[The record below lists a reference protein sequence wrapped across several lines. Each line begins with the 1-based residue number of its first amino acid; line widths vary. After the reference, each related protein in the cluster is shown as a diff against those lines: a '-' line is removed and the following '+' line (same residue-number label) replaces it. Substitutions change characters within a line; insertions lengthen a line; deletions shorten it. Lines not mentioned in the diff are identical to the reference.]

1 MGLRAPGGGGKSSRG
16 KGLSLDK
23 NSVLRLGS
31 RHVFC
36 AGMQHLMTPFFP
48 TWPEMA
54 TILAAAPAEARPAG
68 EWSSLGLEIGVDL
81 LAVTA
86 VIALILYLRS
96 LLHRR
101 TTELHASEEQFRRLF
116 EDAVE
121 GIYENPPSGGFRLA
135 NPAMARILGY
145 KSAEE
150 LMAIPPG
157 QVAAC
162 YVSPTRR
169 DEFFALLDA
178 QRDHVKDFESEVLR
192 PDGSKIWIS
201 ENVRAIRDASGQ
213 LLYVQ
218 GLVTDITARKQAEL
232 ALRESEDRWRL
243 AVLGINAGIW
253 ENNLVTGESFYS
265 DRSKEMLG
273 FAPHELSNRRED
285 WVPRIHPDDV
295 HLGRI
300 AMAEHVAGNKPF
312 YHVEH
317 RFRSKDGTYKW
328 ILSRGKALLNEAG
341 EPVRVVGVHTDI
353 SESRHGERALRESE
367 KRYRRLF
374 LAHPYPMWIY
384 DRETLRFLAVN
395 DAAVAFYGYT
405 REEFERMTLQEIR
418 PEEELE
424 HFRSAVESMQPGSN
438 QLGVFTHCCKDGR
451 LVRVEMTTLVFTD
464 QGREQVL
471 GIAKDQT
478 EQERAQ
484 VALHESESRYR
495 LLFENSHIGIVEC
508 DYRSTLEWMEGL
520 RSEGVTDLGAW
531 ADEHPEEM
539 TAAMLRLTMVGM
551 NAAALRLFGAQTVEE
566 LKSSP
571 NGVMSAKSWAMR
583 RESFL
588 AAWDGR
594 NESEGEVTLVALDGS
609 TRHVHSHWWVPMVDG
624 RPYYE
629 RTPIALLDLTQA
641 KAAEGELA
649 AERERLAV
657 TLSAMAEGVVTT
669 DADGKVRFINKAAC
683 VITGWTSAASTGR
696 RLDEVCTLRHE
707 KTGAI
712 VKAPMAAALA
722 AGRVVDLPPQ
732 TTLMRRVGGR
742 VLVEGCCA
750 PIRDAEGKGIGVV
763 LVLRDVTERSRL
775 EAELQRASKLES
787 VGILAG
793 GIAHDFNNILAIVM
807 GNLTLAQLDAGTSA
821 AALRW
826 LKEAE
831 RGAFR
836 ARDLTQ
842 QLLTF
847 AKGGD
852 PVRTAV
858 VLPEIVRE
866 AAKFALHGSTVRG
879 EFEIAD
885 NLWAAAVDGGQ
896 IGQVVQNLVINAM
909 QAMKGGGSLRI
920 TLRNEELAADT
931 VAPLAAGRY
940 LRLSL
945 ADTGTG
951 IRPEHLARIFEPYFT
966 TKEAGSGLGLA
977 TVYSIIRKHQGHISV
992 ESELGKGTT
1001 FHMWLPAAKNAPTAT
1016 EASRSPFTTMQ
1027 GRVLF
1032 MDDEEPI
1039 RQMIN
1044 VLLGR
1049 LGFTVKTVADGAEL
1063 VREYAAARG
1072 TSEPYDL
1079 VMMDLT
1085 VPGAMGGR
1093 EAMQELRKLDPG
1105 VRAIVSSG
1113 YSGDPVMANF
1123 REHGFCGIVPK
1134 PFRVNDLAKVL
1145 SAALATKK

>member
-1 MGLRAPGGGGKSSRG
+1 MAVTLNPPEPEAYAPGG
-16 KGLSLDK
+16 
-23 NSVLRLGS
+23 
-31 RHVFC
+31 
-36 AGMQHLMTPFFP
+36 
-48 TWPEMA
+48 
-54 TILAAAPAEARPAG
+54 
-68 EWSSLGLEIGVDL
+68 WSSLGMEIGVDVI
-81 LAVTA
+81 AVAA
-86 VIALILYLRS
+86 VIGLILYLRS
-96 LLHRR
+96 LLQRR
-101 TTELHASEEQFRRLF
+101 TNELQASEAQFKRLF

-121 GIYENPPSGGFRLA
+121 GIYENPASGGFRLA

-145 KSAEE
+145 KSPEE
-150 LMAIPPG
+150 LTSLAPG
-157 QVAAC
+157 QVAGC

-169 DEFFALLDA
+169 EEFFALLDQ
-178 QRDHVKDFESEVLR
+178 QRDHVKDFESEILR

-201 ENVRAIRDASGQ
+201 ENVRAIRDADGG
-213 LLYVQ
+213 LLHVQ
-218 GLVTDITARKQAEL
+218 GLVTDITARKHAEL

-253 ENNLVTGESFYS
+253 ENNLLTGESFYS
-265 DRSKEMLG
+265 DRSKEILG
-273 FAPHELSNRRED
+273 FAPDELSNRRED

-295 HLGRI
+295 HLGRL
-300 AMAEHVAGNKPF
+300 AMAEHIAGQRPY

-317 RFRSKDGTYKW
+317 RFRCKDGTYKW
-328 ILSRGKALLNEAG
+328 VLSRGKALLNSVG

-353 SESRHGERALRESE
+353 SETRHGERALRESE

-384 DRETLRFLAVN
+384 DRESLRFLAVN

-405 REEFERMTLQEIR
+405 REEFERMTLNEIR
-418 PEEELE
+418 PQEAIDY
-424 HFRSAVESMQPGSN
+424 FQNAVLSMQSGSN
-438 QLGVFTHCCKDGR
+438 QLGVFTHRSKDGR

-484 VALHESESRYR
+484 LALHESESRYR
-495 LLFENSHIGIVEC
+495 LLFENSRIGIVEC
-508 DYRSTLEWMEGL
+508 DYRPTMAWMEGL
-520 RSEGVTDLGAW
+520 RAHGVTDFAAW
-531 ADEHPEEM
+531 AEAHPAELDE
-539 TAAMLRLTMVGM
+539 AMANLPIVGM
-551 NAAALRLFGAQTVEE
+551 NASALRLVGAQTVEE
-566 LKSSP
+566 TMAKLRSILSP
-571 NGVMSAKSWAMR
+571 SAWARR

-588 AAWDGR
+588 AAWEGR
-594 NESEGEVTLVALDGS
+594 NESEGEMALVALNGLA
-609 TRHVHSHWWVPMVDG
+609 HPVHAHWWVPIVDG
-624 RPYYE
+624 RPFYE

-669 DADGKVRFINKAAC
+669 DADGSVRFVNKAAC
-683 VITGWTSAASTGR
+683 VITGWSSSASTGR
-696 RLDEVCTLRHE
+696 RLDEVCSLRHE
-707 KTGAI
+707 KTGAVI
-712 VKAPMAAALA
+712 KAPMGAALA
-722 AGRVVDLPPQ
+722 AGRVIDLPPR
-732 TTLMRRVGGR
+732 TTLLRRVGGR
-742 VLVEGCCA
+742 VLVEGCVA
-750 PIRDAEGKGIGVV
+750 PIRDAAGKGIGAV

-775 EAELQRASKLES
+775 EADLHRASKLES

-793 GIAHDFNNILAIVM
+793 GIAHDFNNILAIIM
-807 GNLTLAQLDAGTSA
+807 GNLTLAQLDAGTGVSA
-821 AALRW
+821 QKW

-836 ARDLTQ
+836 ARDLTH

-852 PVRTAV
+852 PIRTAV
-858 VLPEIVRE
+858 LLPEIVRE

-885 NLWAAAVDGGQ
+885 DLWAADVDGGQ

-945 ADTGTG
+945 ADTGSG
-951 IRPEHLARIFEPYFT
+951 IRPEHLTRIFEPYFT
-966 TKEAGSGLGLA
+966 TKDQGSGLGLA
-977 TVYSIIRKHQGHISV
+977 TVYSIIRKHQGHVSV
-992 ESELGKGTT
+992 ESEVGKGTT
-1001 FHMWLPAAKNAPTAT
+1001 FHLWLPAAKQSPAALD
-1016 EASRSPFTTMQ
+1016 ASRSPFTTMQ
-1027 GRVLF
+1027 GHVLF

-1039 RQMIN
+1039 REMIN

-1049 LGFTVKTVADGAEL
+1049 LGFTVKTVADGSEM
-1063 VREYAAARG
+1063 VREYTEARDG
-1072 TSEPYDL
+1072 GQPYDL

-1085 VPGAMGGR
+1085 VPGAMGGK
-1093 EAMQELRKLDPG
+1093 EAMQELRKIDPN
-1105 VRAIVSSG
+1105 VLAIVSSG

-1123 REHGFCGIVPK
+1123 REHGFSGVVPK
-1134 PFRVNDLAKVL
+1134 PFRVNDLAKAL
-1145 SAALATKK
+1145 SAVLATRKK

>member
-1 MGLRAPGGGGKSSRG
+1 
-16 KGLSLDK
+16 
-23 NSVLRLGS
+23 
-31 RHVFC
+31 
-36 AGMQHLMTPFFP
+36 MT
-48 TWPEMA
+48 
-54 TILAAAPAEARPAG
+54 
-68 EWSSLGLEIGVDL
+68 
-81 LAVTA
+81 
-86 VIALILYLRS
+86 
-96 LLHRR
+96 
-101 TTELHASEEQFRRLF
+101 
-116 EDAVE
+116 
-121 GIYENPPSGGFRLA
+121 
-135 NPAMARILGY
+135 
-145 KSAEE
+145 
-150 LMAIPPG
+150 
-157 QVAAC
+157 
-162 YVSPTRR
+162 
-169 DEFFALLDA
+169 
-178 QRDHVKDFESEVLR
+178 
-192 PDGSKIWIS
+192 
-201 ENVRAIRDASGQ
+201 
-213 LLYVQ
+213 
-218 GLVTDITARKQAEL
+218 
-232 ALRESEDRWRL
+232 
-243 AVLGINAGIW
+243 
-253 ENNLVTGESFYS
+253 
-265 DRSKEMLG
+265 
-273 FAPHELSNRRED
+273 
-285 WVPRIHPDDV
+285 
-295 HLGRI
+295 
-300 AMAEHVAGNKPF
+300 EHVAGRRPF

-317 RFRSKDGTYKW
+317 RFRCKDGTYKW

-353 SESRHGERALRESE
+353 SESRHGERTLRESE

-395 DAAVAFYGYT
+395 DAAVNFYGYT
-405 REEFERMTLQEIR
+405 REEFERMTLQDIR
-418 PEEELE
+418 PEEERE
-424 HFRSAVESMQPGSN
+424 HFQAAVRTMQTGTN
-438 QLGVFTHCCKDGR
+438 QLGVFTHRCKDGR
-451 LVRVEMTTLVFTD
+451 LVRVEMTTLVFID

-471 GIAKDQT
+471 GIAKDLT
-478 EQERAQ
+478 EHERAQ
-484 VALHESESRYR
+484 AALRESESRYR
-495 LLFENSHIGIVEC
+495 LLFENSHIGIVEY
-508 DYRSTLEWMEGL
+508 DYRTTIAWMEGL
-520 RSEGVTDLGAW
+520 RRDGVTNLAEW
-531 ADEHPEEM
+531 AELHPAEM
-539 TAAMLRLTMVGM
+539 SSAMARLPAVGM
-551 NAAALRLFGAQTVEE
+551 NAAALRLVGAKTMDEVMANMPGIM
-566 LKSSP
+566 SP
-571 NGVMSAKSWAMR
+571 SGWALR

-588 AAWDGR
+588 AAWGGR
-594 NESEGEVTLVALDGS
+594 NESEGEVALVALDGS
-609 TRHVHSHWWVPMVDG
+609 TRYVHTHWWVPIVDG
-624 RPYYE
+624 QPYYE

-669 DADGKVRFINKAAC
+669 DAEGSVRFINKAAC
-683 VITGWTSAASTGR
+683 VITGWTSSASTGR

-707 KTGAI
+707 KTGAVI
-712 VKAPMAAALA
+712 KAPVAAALA

-732 TTLMRRVGGR
+732 TTLLRRIGGR

-750 PIRDAEGKGIGVV
+750 PIRDADGKGVGVV

-807 GNLTLAQLDAGTSA
+807 GNLTLAQLDAGTSVA
-821 AALRW
+821 AQRW

-885 NLWAAAVDGGQ
+885 DLWAADVDGGQ

-909 QAMKGGGSLRI
+909 QAMKGGGSIRI
-920 TLRNEELAADT
+920 ALHNEELAADSVT
-931 VAPLAAGRY
+931 PLAAGRY
-940 LRLSL
+940 LRLSI

-951 IRPEHLARIFEPYFT
+951 IRPELLPRIFEPYFT
-966 TKEAGSGLGLA
+966 TKEQGSGLGLA
-977 TVYSIIRKHQGHISV
+977 TVYSIIRKHQGHVSV

-1001 FHMWLPAAKNAPTAT
+1001 FHMWLPAAKQAPAAMET
-1016 EASRSPFTTMQ
+1016 SRSPFTVMQ
-1027 GRVLF
+1027 GRILF

-1039 RQMIN
+1039 REMIS
-1044 VLLGR
+1044 VMLDR

-1063 VREYAAARG
+1063 LREYAAARG
-1072 TSEPYDL
+1072 GKEPYDL

-1105 VRAIVSSG
+1105 VKAIVSSG

-1145 SAALATKK
+1145 QAALAGK

>member
-1 MGLRAPGGGGKSSRG
+1 MK
-16 KGLSLDK
+16 
-23 NSVLRLGS
+23 RL
-31 RHVFC
+31 
-36 AGMQHLMTPFFP
+36 LIPFFSFGP
-48 TWPEMA
+48 VISTA
-54 TILAAAPAEARPAG
+54 LAAPLPDPPPAG
-68 EWSSLGLEIGVDL
+68 GWSSLGLEIGVDL

-86 VIALILYLRS
+86 VLGLILYLRS

-101 TTELHASEEQFRRLF
+101 TSELHASEEQFRRLF

-145 KSAEE
+145 RSAEE
-150 LMAIPPG
+150 LMALPPG

-162 YVSPTRR
+162 YASPTRR
-169 DEFFALLDA
+169 EEFFALLEN
-178 QRDHVKDFESEVLR
+178 QRDHVTGFESEIVR
-192 PDGSKIWIS
+192 PDGSRIWIS
-201 ENVRAIRDASGQ
+201 ENVRAVRDADGQ

-218 GLVTDITARKQAEL
+218 GLVTDITARKRAEL

-273 FAPHELSNRRED
+273 FAPHELSSRRED

-295 HLGRI
+295 HLGRL
-300 AMAEHVAGNKPF
+300 AMEEHVAGRRP
-312 YHVEH
+312 YYQVEH
-317 RFRSKDGTYKW
+317 RFRCKDGTYKW
-328 ILSRGKALLNEAG
+328 ILSRGKALVNEAG
-341 EPVRVVGVHTDI
+341 EAIRVVGVHTDI
-353 SESRHGERALRESE
+353 SESRHSERALRESE

-374 LAHPYPMWIY
+374 LTHPYPMWIY

-395 DAAVAFYGYT
+395 DSAVAFYGYT

-424 HFRSAVESMQPGSN
+424 HFRDMVQAMQPGTN
-438 QLGVFTHCCKDGR
+438 QLGVFTHRCKDGR

-471 GIAKDQT
+471 AIAKDQT
-478 EQERAQ
+478 ERERAQ
-484 VALHESESRYR
+484 TAVRESESRYR
-495 LLFENSHIGIVEC
+495 LLFENSPIEIIEY
-508 DYRSTLEWMEGL
+508 DYRSTIEWMEDL
-520 RSEGVTDLGAW
+520 RRAGVTDLTAW
-531 ADEHPEEM
+531 ADTHAEEM
-539 TAAMLRLTMVGM
+539 SAAMSRLPIVGM
-551 NAAALRLFGAQTVEE
+551 NAAALRLLGAQTVDDVMAN
-566 LKSSP
+566 LQRIVSP
-571 NGVMSAKSWAMR
+571 AGWALLR
-583 RESFL
+583 QSFL
-588 AAWDGR
+588 AVWLGR
-594 NESEGEVTLVALDGS
+594 HESEGEMTLFSLDGS
-609 TRHVHSHWWVPMVDG
+609 AHHVYAHWWVPIVDG
-624 RPYYE
+624 RPYYA
-629 RTPIALLDLTQA
+629 RTPIALLDLTQT
-641 KAAEGELA
+641 KAAELELA

-669 DADGKVRFINKAAC
+669 DAEGQVRFINKAAC
-683 VITGWTSAASTGR
+683 VITGWASTAAGGR
-696 RLDEVCTLRHE
+696 RIDEVCTLRHE
-707 KTGAI
+707 KTGAVI
-712 VKAPMAAALA
+712 KPPVAAALA

-732 TTLMRRVGGR
+732 TTLLRRVGGR
-742 VLVEGCCA
+742 GLVEGCCA
-750 PIRDAEGKGIGVV
+750 PIRDADGKGIGAV

-858 VLPEIVRE
+858 LLPEIVRE

-885 NLWAAAVDGGQ
+885 DLWAADVDSGQ

-909 QAMKGGGSLRI
+909 QAMKGGGTLRV

-931 VAPLAAGRY
+931 PAPLAAGRY

-945 ADTGTG
+945 ADTGSG

-966 TKEAGSGLGLA
+966 TKEQGSGLGLA
-977 TVYSIIRKHQGHISV
+977 TVYSIIRKHQGHVSV

-1001 FHMWLPAAKNAPTAT
+1001 FHLWLPAAKQAPAAT
-1016 EASRSPFTTMQ
+1016 VVSRSPFETMQ
-1027 GRVLF
+1027 GRILF

-1063 VREYAAARG
+1063 VREYAAGRSTG
-1072 TSEPYDL
+1072 QPYDL

-1093 EAMQELRKLDPG
+1093 EAMQELRKLDPA
-1105 VRAIVSSG
+1105 VRAVVSSG
-1113 YSGDPVMANF
+1113 YSGDPVLANF

-1134 PFRVNDLAKVL
+1134 PYRVADLTKVL
-1145 SAALATKK
+1145 QAALAGK

>member
-1 MGLRAPGGGGKSSRG
+1 MLHLTNPFSPLRP
-16 KGLSLDK
+16 L
-23 NSVLRLGS
+23 
-31 RHVFC
+31 
-36 AGMQHLMTPFFP
+36 
-48 TWPEMA
+48 
-54 TILAAAPAEARPAG
+54 LAATLVPPEVPEHAAG
-68 EWSSLGLEIGVDL
+68 GWSSLGMEIGVDI

-96 LLHRR
+96 LLQRR
-101 TTELHASEEQFRRLF
+101 TTELQASEAQFRRLF

-145 KSAEE
+145 SSAVE
-150 LMAIPPG
+150 LTSLPPG

-169 DEFFALLDA
+169 AEFFALLEQ

-201 ENVRAIRDASGQ
+201 ENVRAIRDANGQ

-218 GLVTDITARKQAEL
+218 GLVTDITARKKAEL

-265 DRSKEMLG
+265 DRSKEILG
-273 FAPHELSNRRED
+273 FAAHELSHRRED

-300 AMAEHVAGNKPF
+300 AMAEHIAGHKPF

-317 RFRSKDGTYKW
+317 RFRCKDGTYKW

-374 LAHPYPMWIY
+374 LSHPYPMWIY
-384 DRETLRFLAVN
+384 DRESLRFLAVN
-395 DAAVAFYGYT
+395 DAAVTFYGYT
-405 REEFERMTLQEIR
+405 REEFERMTLDQIR
-418 PEEELE
+418 PETEVEY
-424 HFRSAVESMQPGSN
+424 FRAMVQSMQPGSN
-438 QLGVFTHCCKDGR
+438 QMGVFTHRCKDGR
-451 LVRVEMTTLVFTD
+451 VARVEMTTLVFTD

-495 LLFENSHIGIVEC
+495 LLFENSHIGIIEC

-520 RSEGVTDLGAW
+520 RSQGVTDLAAW
-531 ADEHPEEM
+531 ADEHPDEM
-539 TAAMLRLTMVGM
+539 LAAMQRLPMVGI
-551 NAAALRLFGAQTVEE
+551 NAAALRLIGAGSIEE
-566 LKSSP
+566 LRNSRPDIMSP
-571 NGVMSAKSWAMR
+571 EAWALR

-588 AAWDGR
+588 AAWDGH
-594 NESEGEVTLVALDGS
+594 NESEGEMALVALDGS
-609 TRHVHSHWWVPMVDG
+609 RRHVHSHWWVPMVDG

-629 RTPIALLDLTQA
+629 RTPIALIDLTQA

-669 DADGKVRFINKAAC
+669 DAEGEVRFINKAAC
-683 VITGWTSAASTGR
+683 AITGWGSTASTGR

-707 KTGAI
+707 KTGAVI
-712 VKAPMAAALA
+712 KAPVAAALA
-722 AGRVVDLPPQ
+722 EGRVVDLPPQ
-732 TTLMRRVGGR
+732 TTLLRRVGGR
-742 VLVEGCCA
+742 VLVEGCVA
-750 PIRDAEGKGIGVV
+750 PIRDAEGKSIGAV

-807 GNLTLAQLDAGTSA
+807 GNLTLAQLDAGVSDVA
-821 AALRW
+821 QKW

-885 NLWAAAVDGGQ
+885 DLWAADVDSGQ

-909 QAMKGGGSLRI
+909 QAMKGGGSIRLA
-920 TLRNEELAADT
+920 LRNEELATDE

-966 TKEAGSGLGLA
+966 TKEQGSGLGLA
-977 TVYSIIRKHQGHISV
+977 TVYSIIRKHQGHVSV

-1001 FHMWLPAAKNAPTAT
+1001 FHMWLPAAKHAPVAT
-1016 EASRSPFTTMQ
+1016 EASRSPFSMMQ

-1039 RQMIN
+1039 RQMIE

-1049 LGFTVKTVADGAEL
+1049 LGFSVKTVADGAQL
-1063 VREYAAARG
+1063 VNEYATARDTG
-1072 TSEPYDL
+1072 QPYDL

-1093 EAMQELRKLDPG
+1093 EAMQELRKLDPE
-1105 VRAIVSSG
+1105 VLAIVSSG

-1123 REHGFCGIVPK
+1123 REHGFSGVVPK

-1145 SAALATKK
+1145 QATLATRKK

>member
-1 MGLRAPGGGGKSSRG
+1 MKHFLTLFFSF
-16 KGLSLDK
+16 SLLV
-23 NSVLRLGS
+23 SPAL
-31 RHVFC
+31 
-36 AGMQHLMTPFFP
+36 
-48 TWPEMA
+48 
-54 TILAAAPAEARPAG
+54 AAPAADARNPAG
-68 EWSSLGLEIGVDL
+68 WTALGLEIALDV
-81 LAVTA
+81 LAATA
-86 VIALILYLRS
+86 VIALLLYLRS
-96 LLHRR
+96 LLQRR
-101 TTELHASEEQFRRLF
+101 TSELHASEEQFRRLF

-135 NPAMARILGY
+135 NPAMARILGFQ
-145 KSAEE
+145 SAEE
-150 LMAIPPG
+150 LMALPPG
-157 QVAAC
+157 RVAAC

-169 DEFFALLDA
+169 AEFFALLET
-178 QRDHVKDFESEVLR
+178 QRDHVTDFESEIRR
-192 PDGSKIWIS
+192 PDGTRIWIS
-201 ENVRAIRDASGQ
+201 ENVRAIRDPAGRLQ
-213 LLYVQ
+213 YVQ
-218 GLVTDITARKQAEL
+218 GLVTDITARKRAEL

-243 AVLGINAGIW
+243 AVEGINAGIW

-273 FAPHELSNRRED
+273 FAPHELSSRRED
-285 WVPRIHPDDV
+285 WIPRIHPDDV

-300 AMAEHVAGNKPF
+300 AMAEHVAGDRPY

-317 RFRSKDGTYKW
+317 RFRCKDGTYKW
-328 ILSRGKALLNEAG
+328 ILSRGMALLNEAG

-353 SESRHGERALRESE
+353 SETRHSERALRESE

-395 DAAVAFYGYT
+395 DAAVAFYGYS
-405 REEFERMTLQEIR
+405 REEFERMTLHEIR
-418 PEEELE
+418 PEVEVE
-424 HFRSAVESMQPGSN
+424 HFKDMVNSMRPGSN
-438 QLGVFTHCCKDGR
+438 HLGLLTHRCKDGR
-451 LVRVEMTTLVFTD
+451 HVRVESTTLVFTD

-471 GIAKDQT
+471 GIAKDLT
-478 EQERAQ
+478 ERERAQ
-484 VALHESESRYR
+484 AALRESESRYR
-495 LLFENSHIGIVEC
+495 LLFENSHIGIIEC
-508 DYRSTLEWMEGL
+508 DYRPTIAWMEGL
-520 RSEGVTDLGAW
+520 RSSGVTDLAAW
-531 ADEHPEEM
+531 ADAHAEEM
-539 TAAMLRLTMVGM
+539 TAAMASLPMVGM
-551 NAAALRLFGAQTVEE
+551 NAAALRLVGAKSVEE
-566 LKSSP
+566 AMTNIRRIVSP
-571 NGVMSAKSWAMR
+571 EGWALR
-583 RESFL
+583 RRSFL
-588 AAWDGR
+588 AAWSGL
-594 NESEGEVTLVALDGS
+594 NESEGEMGLVALDG
-609 TRHVHSHWWVPMVDG
+609 TVRQVHSHWWVPMVDG
-624 RPYYE
+624 RPYHE
-629 RTPIALLDLTQA
+629 RTAIALLDLTQA
-641 KAAEGELA
+641 KAAERELA

-669 DADGKVRFINKAAC
+669 DAGGQVRFINKAAC
-683 VITGWTSAASTGR
+683 VITGWSSSASTGKR
-696 RLDEVCTLRHE
+696 IDEVCTLRHE
-707 KTGAI
+707 KTGAVI
-712 VKAPMAAALA
+712 APPVAAALA
-722 AGRVVDLPPQ
+722 ATRVVDLPPQ
-732 TTLMRRVGGR
+732 TTLLRRVGGR

-750 PIRDAEGKGIGVV
+750 PIRDAEGKGIGAV

-852 PVRTAV
+852 PVRSAV
-858 VLPEIVRE
+858 ALPEIVRE
-866 AAKFALHGSTVRG
+866 AAKFALHGSNVRG
-879 EFEIAD
+879 EFEIAED
-885 NLWAAAVDGGQ
+885 LWAADVDGGQ

-909 QAMKGGGSLRI
+909 QAMKGGGSIRI

-931 VAPLAAGRY
+931 TTPLAAGRY
-940 LRLSL
+940 LKLSL

-966 TKEAGSGLGLA
+966 TKEQGSGIGLA
-977 TVYSIIRKHQGHISV
+977 TVYSIIRKHQGHVSV

-1001 FHMWLPAAKNAPTAT
+1001 FHMWLPAAKHAPVETAV
-1016 EASRSPFTTMQ
+1016 SRSPFEVMQ
-1027 GRVLF
+1027 GRILF

-1039 RQMIN
+1039 RQMVN

-1049 LGFTVKTVADGAEL
+1049 LGLTVKTVADGAEL
-1063 VREYAAARG
+1063 VREFAAARTAG
-1072 TSEPYDL
+1072 QPYDL

-1093 EAMQELRKLDPG
+1093 EAMQELRKLDPK
-1105 VRAIVSSG
+1105 VRAVVSSG

-1134 PFRVNDLAKVL
+1134 PYRVNDLMKVL
-1145 SAALATKK
+1145 RTALAEKVA